1 VYLDAAYVAKFYLNE
16 ADSDQVRAAIAG
28 VDIMV
33 SSMWALGEV
42 TCAFHRHLRQ
52 GGLAPSQYRNLL
64 KFFLED
70 VAAGNWKLIP
80 VTERL
85 LQKMTVLMGTLPP
98 SIFLRAG
105 DALHLTT
112 AQDLG
117 ESEIWTSDR
126 HLLAAA
132 GHFGL
137 IGRSA

>member
-28 VDIMV
+28 VDNLV

-52 GGLAPSQYRNLL
+52 GGLDASQYRNLL
-64 KFFLED
+64 KLFLED
-70 VAAGNWKLIP
+70 VGAGNWMLTP

-85 LQKMTVLMGTLPP
+85 LHKMTVLMGTLP
-98 SIFLRAG
+98 STTYLRAG
-105 DALHLTT
+105 DAMHLTT

-117 ESEIWTSDR
+117 ESEVWTSDR
-126 HLLAAA
+126 HILAAA

-137 IGRSA
+137 SGRSV